1 MISCGER
8 QVWRRC
14 RERVGV
20 RLCARRA
27 RGGGGGG
34 GGGGGCRRSKQLRG
48 NYARVRAPR
57 SLLGA

>member
-34 GGGGGCRRSKQLRG
+34 GGDGCRRSKQLRG

>member
-34 GGGGGCRRSKQLRG
+34 GRRRSKQLRG